1 MIQIPDKYKLFL
13 LAISLTTCS
22 LTYFFSRNLS
32 NIKQMSPPI
41 DRYCHSIQ
49 QKLKRCKKD
58 EASFECR
65 EMQADLDDCREAIL
79 SAYKEINIRCL
90 GYSVQVQLCA
100 SDCLGES
107 SEDSQDENG
116 GGCSCGEK
124 ADLLKNCERIYV
136 AKEIRAY
143 GLQDVVTVDY

>member
-1 MIQIPDKYKLFL
+1 
-13 LAISLTTCS
+13 
-22 LTYFFSRNLS
+22 
-32 NIKQMSPPI
+32 MSPPI

-49 QKLKRCKKD
+49 QNLKGCKKD
-58 EASFECR
+58 ETSFECR
-65 EMQADLDDCREAIL
+65 DMQADLDDCREAIL
-79 SAYKEINIRCL
+79 SAYKDVNIRCL

-107 SEDSQDENG
+107 EAHLFQKFGLLSSNDENG

-136 AKEIRAY
+136 AKEIIAY
-143 GLQDVVTVDY
+143 GLQDVVTVD